1 MQTPTDPKVHRTRA
15 APAAHLEPGPA
26 APAAP
31 HGPGTE
37 PWAELSSAHA
47 EPAAAASEFDL
58 DDSRL
63 WQRVD
68 SLVACIAGTA
78 YTLTETLTGEPGRR
92 PARGVPAV
100 ARVREQATA
109 QRRLFAA
116 LDRYPPPGRGVIDRA
131 TDQVRALNRELR
143 CAAAQS
149 PTASASEPKSLSG
162 AAASRSS
169 WSPVRVTTPPRR

>member
-1 MQTPTDPKVHRTRA
+1 MQTPDPRGPRGTPRA
-15 APAAHLEPGPA
+15 RAGCTGCA
-26 APAAP
+26 

-47 EPAAAASEFDL
+47 EAAAAASEFDL

-63 WQRVD
+63 WQRID